1 MVTIDIQI
9 NKYVIYIIYIY
20 TDSIFYGNAIGL
32 LVLSIRMC
40 AMYLLYTWMDG
51 WMDGWVCGWVG
62 GWIEHYRC
70 IVKVDA

>member
-9 NKYVIYIIYIY
+9 NKYVIYIYSIY
-20 TDSIFYGNAIGL
+20 TDSIFYGTAIGL

-51 WMDGWVCGWVG
+51 WMDGWVRGWVGVWVG
-62 GWIEHYRC
+62 GWRDRALE
-70 IVKVDA
+70 V